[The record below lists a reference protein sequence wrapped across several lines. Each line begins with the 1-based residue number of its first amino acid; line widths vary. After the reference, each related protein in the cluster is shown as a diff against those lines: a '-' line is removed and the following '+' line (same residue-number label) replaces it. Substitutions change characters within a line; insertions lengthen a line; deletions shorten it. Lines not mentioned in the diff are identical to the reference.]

1 MPKFYGYE
9 YFIPYAHTYCLL
21 EMFSNSL
28 QSSSFSLLKNNTSAY
43 KLVKLTL
50 VLLHK
55 ETRLQQK
62 FLQDFDLVL
71 FKVVTQ
77 FHPLYFHHS
86 LSTNVTL
93 PSSDSIPYIVESIP
107 PVGTGAF
114 LTTPLFWQSGTAAE
128 VIFVTHFSGL
138 YFHNSQL
145 KCTDPCLDS
154 EFW

>member
-93 PSSDSIPYIVESIP
+93 PSSDSIPYTVESIP
-107 PVGTGAF
+107 PSWYWCIFNHSPLLVEWNCSRSDLCHTF
-114 LTTPLFWQSGTAAE
+114 LWTIL
-128 VIFVTHFSGL
+128 
-138 YFHNSQL
+138 SQL
-145 KCTDPCLDS
+145 TA
-154 EFW
+154 